1 VGLREVLI
9 PQDQVFFDLFE
20 EMADIVVR
28 AADMLVMFTN
38 SGASP
43 VGYCPQMKE
52 LEHEGDT
59 VTHRIYDHLNR
70 TFITPLEPE
79 EISRLGSVL
88 DDVLD
93 CVEGSVQMMR
103 VYGVEE
109 ADDVMR
115 QLAMLIQLS
124 AVELQGAIQGLRKL
138 GNGKNIDARVIE
150 VNRLENLADEVL
162 GHALSDLF
170 KTNDAVRII
179 KLKDVYEELE
189 RATDACETVANM
201 ISDIVIRHT

>member
-1 VGLREVLI
+1 MGLREVLI
-9 PQDQVFFDLFE
+9 PQDQVFFDLYE
-20 EMADIVVR
+20 EMAEILVK
-28 AADMLVMFTN
+28 AADMLVHFTN

-43 VGYCPQMKE
+43 VEYCPKMKD

-124 AVELQGAIQGLRKL
+124 VVELQGAIKSLRKL
-138 GNGKNIDARVIE
+138 GNGKEIDARVIE
-150 VNRLENLADEVL
+150 VNRIENLADEVL

-179 KLKDVYEELE
+179 KFKDVYEELE
-189 RATDACETVANM
+189 RATDACETVANI

>member
-20 EMADIVVR
+20 EMAGILVS
-28 AADMLVMFTN
+28 AADLLVRFTE
-38 SGASP
+38 SGENP
-43 VGYCPQMKE
+43 VGCCPEMKDI
-52 LEHEGDT
+52 EHAGDT
-59 VTHRIYDHLNR
+59 VTHRIYDQLNR

-79 EISRLGSVL
+79 EISHLASGL

-93 CVEGSVQMMR
+93 SIEGSVQMMR

-115 QLAMLIQLS
+115 ELAMLIQLS
-124 AVELQGAIQGLRKL
+124 VVELQAAIKSLRKL
-138 GNGKNIDARVIE
+138 SNGNDIAPRVIE
-150 VNRLENLADEVL
+150 INRLENLGDEVL
-162 GHALSDLF
+162 GHGLSDLF
-170 KTNDAVRII
+170 KTNDAVRIL

-189 RATDACETVANM
+189 RATDWCERVAFT

>member
-20 EMADIVVR
+20 EMADILVK
-28 AADMLVMFTN
+28 AADMLVQFTT
-38 SGASP
+38 SGANP
-43 VGYCPQMKE
+43 VGCCPQMKE
-52 LEHEGDT
+52 LEHAGDT

-109 ADDVMR
+109 SDDVMR

-124 AVELQGAIQGLRKL
+124 VVELQGAIKSLRKL
-138 GNGKNIDARVIE
+138 GNGKAIDARVIE

-189 RATDACETVANM
+189 RATDACETVANI

>member
-1 VGLREVLI
+1 MGLREVLI

-20 EMADIVVR
+20 EMADIVVK
-28 AADMLVMFTN
+28 AAEVLVQFTR
-38 SGASP
+38 SGQSP
-43 VGYCPQMKE
+43 TTFVPQMKD
-52 LEHEGDT
+52 LEHAGDL
-59 VTHRIYDHLNR
+59 VTHRIYGQLNR

-79 EISRLGSVL
+79 EISHLASGL

-93 CVEGSVQMMR
+93 SMEGSIQMMR

-115 QLAMLIQLS
+115 ELAMLVQLS
-124 AVELQGAIQGLRKL
+124 VVELQAAIKSLRKL
-138 GNGKNIDARVIE
+138 SNGNEIGPRVIE
-150 VNRLENLADEVL
+150 INRLENLGDEVL

-170 KTNDAVRII
+170 KTNDAIRIL

-189 RATDACETVANM
+189 RATDWCERVAFI

>member
-1 VGLREVLI
+1 MGLREVLI

-20 EMADIVVR
+20 EMAEILVK
-28 AADMLVMFTN
+28 AADMLVQFTE
-38 SGASP
+38 SGANP
-43 VGYCPQMKE
+43 VSCCPQMKD
-52 LEHEGDT
+52 LEHAGDT
-59 VTHRIYDHLNR
+59 VTHRIYDQLNR

-103 VYGVEE
+103 VYGIEE
-109 ADDVMR
+109 SDDVMR
-115 QLAMLIQLS
+115 QFAKLIRLS
-124 AVELQGAIQGLRKL
+124 VVELQGAIQGLRKL
-138 GNGKNIDARVIE
+138 SNGKNIDARVIE
-150 VNRLENLADEVL
+150 INRLENLADEVL

-189 RATDACETVANM
+189 RATDRCETVANI

>member
-1 VGLREVLI
+1 MGLREVLI

-20 EMADIVVR
+20 EMADILVE
-28 AADMLVMFTN
+28 AADLLVRFTD
-38 SGASP
+38 SGANP
-43 VGYCPQMKE
+43 VGCCPQMKD
-52 LEHEGDT
+52 LEHAGDT
-59 VTHRIYDHLNR
+59 IAHRVYFHLNR

-79 EISRLGSVL
+79 EISRLASVL

-93 CVEGSVQMMR
+93 CIEGSVQMMR
-103 VYGVEE
+103 VYGIAES
-109 ADDVMR
+109 DDVMR
-115 QLAMLIQLS
+115 QFAKLIQLS
-124 AVELQGAIQGLRKL
+124 VVELQGAIRSLRKL
-138 GNGKNIDARVIE
+138 SNGKEIDERVIE

-189 RATDACETVANM
+189 RATDRCETVANI